1 MNIAIDIDDTL
12 TESFSYFIPFVAEYF
27 HISKEELQKD
37 NISYNT
43 FPDEWKKEEL
53 QFCKKYYDKVVP
65 DILPGKPQGNL

>member
-43 FPDEWKKEEL
+43 FPDEWKNE
-53 QFCKKYYDKVVP
+53 
-65 DILPGKPQGNL
+65 